1 MKRKIESHIENF
13 IKSSPHKVLIIE
25 GARQVG
31 KSYIIREVGSRI
43 FKNFIEINLLDDLNS
58 DRNFETA
65 TNTKSF
71 YTQLGIIAGDKLGS
85 KEDTLVFLDEIQA
98 YPHLLTMLKFLVQ
111 ENRYTYIAS
120 GSSLGVTLR
129 KSISIPIGSIEI
141 ERMYPMDFEEFLWA
155 NGVNTFVID
164 EMRDCFSKNEPIDE
178 KIHNQIL
185 NHLRNYLI
193 TGGLPDMI
201 KNFLTNYNVVQLR
214 KLQRDINTFYAED
227 ASQYDIQN
235 KLKIMRIYENIPSAM
250 GNKKK
255 RVVVQ
260 DIDGKRGKTMADY
273 NDEFDYLVFSGITL
287 QVNAISN
294 PKFPLIE
301 SVRKSL
307 TKLYLN
313 DVGLLTEKLY
323 YKNTNAI
330 LKDERSINL
339 GAVYETFVAM
349 ELVAHGNKLFYYDN
363 KQNGEVDYLIDDY
376 NTLSVLPIEV
386 KSGRDYTIH
395 SALNNLLKNSE
406 YGIKKGLVLSNARSV
421 TVKDNVTYMPI
432 YYVMFLSSE

>member
-1 MKRKIESHIENF
+1 MKRKIESRIENF

-421 TVKDNVTYMPI
+421 TIKDNVTYMPI